1 MKRNY
6 CGRKSIKI
14 NILCHPVKMIN
25 LLCFDL
31 NIFTASCFMTVF
43 LLFFCRLGTQRAGH
57 IMAFR

>member
-6 CGRKSIKI
+6 RRRKMVEIKI
-14 NILCHPVKMIN
+14 LCYSAEFID